1 MFTPESLEEIDA
13 ALLLIDPEHRV
24 KWMNPLATRYFPEI
38 RLGERRACYRV
49 AALGS
54 GFCPICPT
62 GRTIESSTPSTYE
75 FTIPDHG
82 GHGRDGAEKRFRVVA
97 VPIKSRDNGE
107 GDHDLT
113 PGAVLE
119 LAVEVTDAE
128 TSALKETE
136 LMANIEKLAAI
147 GQLATG
153 IAHELNTPLGT
164 ISIITEELERTLKEP
179 NADTCEIGEYITDL
193 KGEVRRCKSIITE
206 LMDFGKRG
214 QVETSQVDL
223 NELAQKT
230 IDFVMQG
237 RRPGQ
242 VSKAGESRD
251 AQPVRV
257 STSFSPEL
265 PLVETDPGRLR
276 QVLLNV
282 IKNAVEAA
290 EEAPASLAANTNG
303 KGGNNARGP
312 LGKVE
317 VLTSSIIGDN
327 SGGVE
332 ITVTDNGP
340 GIPDSSKSKL
350 FEPFFTT
357 KGPRKGTGL
366 GLSISW
372 GIMRDLGG
380 SIKVSGLGSAGSG
393 GASVSILLPGDG
405 ATLSKSH

>member
-1 MFTPESLEEIDA
+1 MLIPEGLEDIDA
-13 ALLLIDPEHRV
+13 ALLLIDPEHCV
-24 KWMNPLATRYFPEI
+24 KWMNPLARRYFPEI

-62 GRTIESSTPSTYE
+62 GRTIESSRPSTYE
-75 FTIPDHG
+75 FTLPGPTEPG
-82 GHGRDGAEKRFRVVA
+82 GEDGQRRFRVVA
-97 VPIKSRDNGE
+97 VPVKDRGNGG

-113 PGAVLE
+113 PGTVLE
-119 LAVEVTDAE
+119 LAVEVTGAE

-136 LMANIEKLAAI
+136 LMAHIEKLAAI

-179 NADTCEIGEYITDL
+179 NPDSGEVGEYITDL

-206 LMDFGKRG
+206 LMEFGKRG
-214 QVETSQVDL
+214 EVQPSRTDINV
-223 NELAQKT
+223 LAQKT
-230 IDFVMQG
+230 IDFVMRG
-237 RRPGQ
+237 RRGRKDPLGNGL
-242 VSKAGESRD
+242 STSRE
-251 AQPVRV
+251 VRV
-257 STSFSPEL
+257 STSLSPDL

-290 EEAPASLAANTNG
+290 EEAPASSADSNG
-303 KGGNNARGP
+303 KHGKARGE
-312 LGKVE
+312 VE
-317 VLTSSIIGDN
+317 VLTSSIIGD
-327 SGGVE
+327 GVE
-332 ITVTDNGP
+332 ITITDNGP
-340 GIPDSSKSKL
+340 GLPEGSLKKV

-357 KGPRKGTGL
+357 KGPRRGTGL

-380 SIKVSGLGSAGSG
+380 SIEVRGLGSAGTG
-393 GASVSILLPGDG
+393 GAGGVSVAIHLPNAA
-405 ATLSKSH
+405 ATLPQDR